1 MEMELT
7 KIRDKETLSQVP
19 RVITDIITSGL
30 DESLQ
35 IQTNTSFI
43 DVNSENRSDNFGE
56 DKQVVH
62 IPEVYNGI
70 RTLGLHESSNSI
82 QKSPFIEANTENVS
96 LFHLKEKFV
105 IPVFT
110 KDNEITLSHQEF
122 IETAL
127 SAIGKMFPNENLD
140 SPEIRVSHQ
149 IKGRTP
155 DALHIAA
162 KDLEEHQRTSYFER
176 MAFIIRIPGITET
189 INGNKLS
196 LTVGGVRSYNLEN
209 LYNKKTYEK
218 FKFFIGFQN
227 MVCCNLCIS
236 TDGFQSEIRAMS
248 FLDLEDKMLQV
259 IQGYN
264 ANHHLNTMKN
274 LVEYSLSESQFA
286 QIIGKARLYNYL
298 PKKEKVLIPELLLN
312 DGHINTVAKDYYQ
325 DESFCRN
332 ANGNISMWEFY
343 NLLTGSNKTSY
354 VDTFLERGVNA
365 FSFSEGVSK
374 ALSNSSTNYS
384 WFLS

>member
-1 MEMELT
+1 MEMQLT
-7 KIRDKETLSQVP
+7 KITKGDTLSHIPEIFKDNINPVLHNASQMH
-19 RVITDIITSGL
+19 
-30 DESLQ
+30 
-35 IQTNTSFI
+35 TNTSFI
-43 DVNSENRSDNFGE
+43 EVSSEYRSVNFIE
-56 DKQVVH
+56 DTQASHQPVILNDIKN
-62 IPEVYNGI
+62 P
-70 RTLGLHESSNSI
+70 GLDKPSSII
-82 QKSPFIEANTENVS
+82 QKSPFIEANTEETTLS
-96 LFHLKEKFV
+96 HLKEKCV

-127 SAIGKMFPNENLD
+127 SAIAKVFPNENLD
-140 SPEIRVSHQ
+140 HPEIRVSHQ

-176 MAFIIRIPGITET
+176 MAFIIRVPGITET

-196 LTVGGVRSYNLEN
+196 LTIGGVRSYNLEN

-227 MVCCNLCIS
+227 MVCCNLCVS
-236 TDGFQSEIRAMS
+236 TDGYQSEIRAMS
-248 FLDLEDKMLQV
+248 YLDLEDKMLQV

-264 ANHHLNTMKN
+264 ANQHLSSMKN
-274 LVEYSLSESQFA
+274 LLDNSLSETQFA
-286 QIIGKARLYNYL
+286 QVIGKARLYNYL
-298 PKKEKVLIPELLLN
+298 PKKEKALIPELLLN
-312 DGHINTVAKDYYQ
+312 DGHINTAAKDYYQ
-325 DESFCRN
+325 DESFGRN
-332 ANGNISMWEFY
+332 ANGDISMWEFY
-343 NLLTGSNKTSY
+343 NLLTGANKSSY
-354 VDTFLERGVNA
+354 IDNYLTRGVNA

-374 ALSNSSTNYS
+374 ALGGSCNYS

>member
-1 MEMELT
+1 MDTAVLT
-7 KIRDKETLSQVP
+7 LKPVNITHNAEILLPVENK
-19 RVITDIITSGL
+19 VITSRSLPEII
-30 DESLQ
+30 
-35 IQTNTSFI
+35 
-43 DVNSENRSDNFGE
+43 V
-56 DKQVVH
+56 
-62 IPEVYNGI
+62 
-70 RTLGLHESSNSI
+70 
-82 QKSPFIEANTENVS
+82 KSPFIEANTESIS
-96 LFHLKEKFV
+96 LSHLKSKNV

-122 IETAL
+122 IETAI
-127 SAIGKMFPNENLD
+127 SAIATIFPNEPID
-140 SPEIRVSHQ
+140 TPEIRVSHQ

-155 DALHIAA
+155 DALYIAA

-176 MAFIIRIPGITET
+176 MAFIIRVPGITEA
-189 INGNKLS
+189 INGNKLA
-196 LTVGGVRSYNLEN
+196 LTIGGVRSYNLEN

-236 TDGFQSEIRAMS
+236 TDGYQNEIRAMS
-248 FLDLEDKMLQV
+248 HLDLEAKMLQTLAEYKA
-259 IQGYN
+259 QE
-264 ANHHLNTMKN
+264 HLNSMKN
-274 LVEYSLSESQFA
+274 LLNNTLSERDFA
-286 QIIGKARLYNYL
+286 QIIGKSRLYNYL
-298 PKKEKVLIPELLLN
+298 PKKEKSLIPELLLN

-354 VDTFLERGVNA
+354 IDTFLERGVNA
-365 FSFSEGVSK
+365 FDFSKGISN
-374 ALSNSSTNYS
+374 ALSGSSTNYA

>member
-7 KIRDKETLSQVP
+7 LKPVNITHNAEILLPVENK
-19 RVITDIITSGL
+19 VITSRSLAEII
-30 DESLQ
+30 
-35 IQTNTSFI
+35 
-43 DVNSENRSDNFGE
+43 V
-56 DKQVVH
+56 
-62 IPEVYNGI
+62 
-70 RTLGLHESSNSI
+70 
-82 QKSPFIEANTENVS
+82 KSPFIEANTESVS
-96 LFHLKEKFV
+96 LSHLKSKNV

-122 IETAL
+122 IETAI
-127 SAIGKMFPNENLD
+127 SAIATIFPNEPID
-140 SPEIRVSHQ
+140 TPEIRVSHQ

-176 MAFIIRIPGITET
+176 MAFIIRVPGITET
-189 INGNKLS
+189 INGNKLA
-196 LTVGGVRSYNLEN
+196 LTIGGVRSYNLEN

-236 TDGFQSEIRAMS
+236 TDGYQNEIRAMS
-248 FLDLEDKMLQV
+248 HLDLEAKMLQTLAEYKA
-259 IQGYN
+259 QE
-264 ANHHLNTMKN
+264 HLNSMKN
-274 LVEYSLSESQFA
+274 LLNNSLSERDFA
-286 QIIGKARLYNYL
+286 QIIGKSRLYNYL
-298 PKKEKVLIPELLLN
+298 PKKEKSLIPELLLN

-332 ANGNISMWEFY
+332 PNGDISMWEFY
-343 NLLTGSNKTSY
+343 NLLTGSNKSSY
-354 VDTFLERGVNA
+354 LDTFLDRSVNA
-365 FSFSEGVSK
+365 FEFTQGISK
-374 ALSNSSTNYS
+374 ALSGSSTNYA

>member
-19 RVITDIITSGL
+19 GVFKQIVSPDL
-30 DESLQ
+30 DESSQ
-35 IQTNTSFI
+35 ILTNTSFI
-43 DVNSENRSDNFGE
+43 ESNSENSSANFGE
-56 DKQVVH
+56 DTQVFQ
-62 IPEVYNGI
+62 IPQVL
-70 RTLGLHESSNSI
+70 TDLKDPGLHESSNII
-82 QKSPFIEANTENVS
+82 QKSPFIEANTEEIKLS
-96 LFHLKEKFV
+96 DLKEKCV

-127 SAIGKMFPNENLD
+127 SAIGKIFPNENLD
-140 SPEIRVSHQ
+140 TPEIRVSHQ

-227 MVCCNLCIS
+227 MVCCNLCVS

-264 ANHHLNTMKN
+264 ANQHLSSMKN
-274 LVEYSLSESQFA
+274 LLDNSLSESQFA

-332 ANGNISMWEFY
+332 DNGNISMWEFY

-365 FSFSEGVSK
+365 FSFSEGVSN
-374 ALSNSSTNYS
+374 ALSGSSTNYS

>member
-1 MEMELT
+1 METELILT
-7 KIRDKETLSQVP
+7 PVKIVHNAEILLPEESIDFNP
-19 RVITDIITSGL
+19 RSTAEII
-30 DESLQ
+30 
-35 IQTNTSFI
+35 
-43 DVNSENRSDNFGE
+43 V
-56 DKQVVH
+56 
-62 IPEVYNGI
+62 
-70 RTLGLHESSNSI
+70 
-82 QKSPFIEANTENVS
+82 KSPFIEANTESVS
-96 LFHLKEKFV
+96 LSHLKEKCV

-122 IETAL
+122 IETAI
-127 SAIGKMFPNENLD
+127 SAIATIFPNEAIET
-140 SPEIRVSHQ
+140 PEIRVSHQ

-176 MAFIIRIPGITET
+176 MAFIIRVPGITET
-189 INGNKLS
+189 INGNKLA
-196 LTVGGVRSYNLEN
+196 LTIGGVRSYNLEN

-236 TDGFQSEIRAMS
+236 TDGYQNEIKAMS
-248 FLDLEDKMLQV
+248 HLDLEAKILQTLAEYKA
-259 IQGYN
+259 QE
-264 ANHHLNTMKN
+264 HLNSMKN
-274 LVEYSLSESQFA
+274 LLNNSLSERDFA
-286 QIIGKARLYNYL
+286 QIIGKSRLYNYL
-298 PKKEKVLIPELLLN
+298 PKKEKSLIPELLLN

-332 ANGNISMWEFY
+332 ASGDISMWEFY

-354 VDTFLERGVNA
+354 IDTFLEREVNA
-365 FSFSEGVSK
+365 FDFSKGISD
-374 ALSNSSTNYS
+374 ALSGSPTNYA

>member
-7 KIRDKETLSQVP
+7 LKPVNITHNAEILLPVENE
-19 RVITDIITSGL
+19 VITSRSLAEII
-30 DESLQ
+30 
-35 IQTNTSFI
+35 
-43 DVNSENRSDNFGE
+43 V
-56 DKQVVH
+56 
-62 IPEVYNGI
+62 
-70 RTLGLHESSNSI
+70 
-82 QKSPFIEANTENVS
+82 KSPFIEANTESVS
-96 LFHLKEKFV
+96 LSHLKSKNV

-122 IETAL
+122 IETAI
-127 SAIGKMFPNENLD
+127 SAIATIFPNEPID
-140 SPEIRVSHQ
+140 TPEIRVSHQ

-176 MAFIIRIPGITET
+176 MAFIIRVPGITET
-189 INGNKLS
+189 INGNKLA
-196 LTVGGVRSYNLEN
+196 LTIGGVRSYNLEN

-236 TDGFQSEIRAMS
+236 TDGYQNEIRAMS
-248 FLDLEDKMLQV
+248 HLDLEAKMLQTLAEYKA
-259 IQGYN
+259 QE
-264 ANHHLNTMKN
+264 HLNSMKN
-274 LVEYSLSESQFA
+274 LLNNSLSERDFA
-286 QIIGKARLYNYL
+286 QIIGKSRLYNYL
-298 PKKEKVLIPELLLN
+298 PKKEKSLIPELLLN

-332 ANGNISMWEFY
+332 ANGDISMWEFY

-354 VDTFLERGVNA
+354 IDTFLERGVNA
-365 FSFSEGVSK
+365 FDFSSGIAK
-374 ALSNSSTNYS
+374 LLSGENSSPYS

>member
-1 MEMELT
+1 METELT
-7 KIRDKETLSQVP
+7 LNPVRITHNAELLLPEENIVFTP
-19 RVITDIITSGL
+19 RSNPEII
-30 DESLQ
+30 
-35 IQTNTSFI
+35 
-43 DVNSENRSDNFGE
+43 V
-56 DKQVVH
+56 
-62 IPEVYNGI
+62 
-70 RTLGLHESSNSI
+70 
-82 QKSPFIEANTENVS
+82 KSPFIEANTESVS
-96 LFHLKEKFV
+96 LSHLKSKNV

-122 IETAL
+122 IETAI
-127 SAIGKMFPNENLD
+127 SAIATIFPNEPID
-140 SPEIRVSHQ
+140 TPEIRVSHQ

-176 MAFIIRIPGITET
+176 MAFIIRVPGITET
-189 INGNKLS
+189 INGNKLA
-196 LTVGGVRSYNLEN
+196 LTIGGVRSYNLEN

-236 TDGFQSEIRAMS
+236 TDGYQNEIRAMS
-248 FLDLEDKMLQV
+248 HLDLEAKMLQTLAEYKA
-259 IQGYN
+259 QE
-264 ANHHLNTMKN
+264 HLNSMKN
-274 LVEYSLSESQFA
+274 LLNNTLSERDFA
-286 QIIGKARLYNYL
+286 QIIGKSRLYNYL
-298 PKKEKVLIPELLLN
+298 PKKEKSLIPELLLN

-332 ANGNISMWEFY
+332 ANGDISMWEFY

-354 VDTFLERGVNA
+354 IDTFLERGVNA
-365 FSFSEGVSK
+365 FDFSSGIAK
-374 ALSNSSTNYS
+374 LLSGENSSPYS

>member
-7 KIRDKETLSQVP
+7 LKPVNITHNAEILLPVENE
-19 RVITDIITSGL
+19 VITSRSLPEII
-30 DESLQ
+30 
-35 IQTNTSFI
+35 
-43 DVNSENRSDNFGE
+43 V
-56 DKQVVH
+56 
-62 IPEVYNGI
+62 
-70 RTLGLHESSNSI
+70 
-82 QKSPFIEANTENVS
+82 KSPFIEANTESVS
-96 LFHLKEKFV
+96 LSHLKSKNV

-122 IETAL
+122 IETAI
-127 SAIGKMFPNENLD
+127 SAIATIFPNEPID
-140 SPEIRVSHQ
+140 TPEIRVSHQ

-176 MAFIIRIPGITET
+176 MAFIIRVPGITET
-189 INGNKLS
+189 INGNKLA
-196 LTVGGVRSYNLEN
+196 LTIGGVRSYNLEN

-236 TDGFQSEIRAMS
+236 TDGYQNEIRAMS
-248 FLDLEDKMLQV
+248 HLDLEAKMLQTLAEYKA
-259 IQGYN
+259 QE
-264 ANHHLNTMKN
+264 HLNSMKN
-274 LVEYSLSESQFA
+274 LLNNSLSERDFA
-286 QIIGKARLYNYL
+286 QIIGKSRLYNYL
-298 PKKEKVLIPELLLN
+298 PKKEKSLIPELLLN

-332 ANGNISMWEFY
+332 ANGDISMWEFY

-354 VDTFLERGVNA
+354 IDTFLERGANA
-365 FSFSEGVSK
+365 FDFSKGISN
-374 ALSNSSTNYS
+374 ALSGSSTNYA

>member
-1 MEMELT
+1 MYQQMDTAVLT
-7 KIRDKETLSQVP
+7 LKPVNITHNAEILLSQENE
-19 RVITDIITSGL
+19 VITSRSLPEII
-30 DESLQ
+30 
-35 IQTNTSFI
+35 
-43 DVNSENRSDNFGE
+43 V
-56 DKQVVH
+56 
-62 IPEVYNGI
+62 
-70 RTLGLHESSNSI
+70 
-82 QKSPFIEANTENVS
+82 KSPFIEANTESVS
-96 LFHLKEKFV
+96 LSHLKSKNV

-122 IETAL
+122 IETAI
-127 SAIGKMFPNENLD
+127 SAIATIFQNEPID
-140 SPEIRVSHQ
+140 TPEIRVSHQ

-176 MAFIIRIPGITET
+176 MAFIIRVPGITET
-189 INGNKLS
+189 INGNKLA
-196 LTVGGVRSYNLEN
+196 LTIGGVRSYNLEN

-236 TDGFQSEIRAMS
+236 TDGYQNEIRAMS
-248 FLDLEDKMLQV
+248 HLDLEAKMLQTLAEYKA
-259 IQGYN
+259 QE
-264 ANHHLNTMKN
+264 HLNSMKN
-274 LVEYSLSESQFA
+274 LLNNSLSERDFA
-286 QIIGKARLYNYL
+286 QIIGKSRLYNYL
-298 PKKEKVLIPELLLN
+298 PKKEKSLIPELLLN

-332 ANGNISMWEFY
+332 ANGDISMWEFY

-354 VDTFLERGVNA
+354 IDTFLERGVNA
-365 FSFSEGVSK
+365 FDFSSGIAK
-374 ALSNSSTNYS
+374 LLSGENSSPYS